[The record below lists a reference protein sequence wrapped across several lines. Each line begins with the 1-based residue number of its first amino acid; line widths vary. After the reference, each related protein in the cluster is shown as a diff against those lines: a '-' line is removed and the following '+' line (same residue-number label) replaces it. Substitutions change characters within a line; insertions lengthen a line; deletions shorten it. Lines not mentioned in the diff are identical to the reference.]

1 MLPYSGRWNR
11 LREEAPLRITYQAIS
26 PFVLT
31 GDLART
37 WVKLLGVLRAYPST
51 GRHQW
56 VRDRRWVDSRSTER
70 GSLATV
76 EGSQPLYADR
86 RGNPRRWR
94 WGAMVNAGG
103 FWPRS
108 GRNSFIRRSAWPRES
123 PRRGLRSNSS
133 HHLCTDTRGVSASD
147 RSGSL
152 ETVRERVPIN
162 RRIDS
167 KARIRHERTSLTV
180 KRLEEGAICDSIRRF
195 NSGNSANG

>member
-11 LREEAPLRITYQAIS
+11 LREKAPLRIAYQAIS

-56 VRDRRWVDSRSTER
+56 VRDRRWVTRDLLSEAAWQLSRARNLCMQIEGATLGGGVGGRWYTLVDFGRDLGGTPLSDAQR
-70 GSLATV
+70 GRVSRHDAA
-76 EGSQPLYADR
+76 YA
-86 RGNPRRWR
+86 
-94 WGAMVNAGG
+94 V
-103 FWPRS
+103 
-108 GRNSFIRRSAWPRES
+108 IRAITYAP
-123 PRRGLRSNSS
+123 
-133 HHLCTDTRGVSASD
+133 TYAAFSASD

-180 KRLEEGAICDSIRRF
+180 KRLEEGAICDSISRF